1 VLGWN
6 ESPVRIPSKP
16 YDGSMDKI
24 VANIIAEE
32 HAILRGSLERGADIA
47 ITHMETPRGRVAH
60 LIACPSLGA
69 LFDRPTAWAPHF
81 RERLM
86 ENRTFRV
93 ALPHLVTREEAR
105 QVSGVRSCKTC
116 WPNIEGSD
124 APPLRELSA
133 EGLRSHHVGKTLAT
147 ATGIPLGVIQKVVI
161 ARSSDPDSR
170 FAVDSVTITTDR
182 AEFNLQPRERVFVL
196 TSLAASA
203 IVDQESKIRISVG
216 ILSAP

>member
-1 VLGWN
+1 MLGWN